1 MLLRNSRRAGPF
13 GLGGRICL
21 VAALVAA
28 SVPAAARTLHAY
40 GPGGPGPAMKE
51 VAKAYEKKTG
61 TKVVVTAGPATG
73 WMAKAKANGDILF
86 SGSEN
91 MMTEFQ
97 RKLGPLVASDTI
109 EPLYIR
115 PSTILV
121 RPGNPRAIEGIR
133 DLAKPGFKI
142 MVVGGA
148 GQVGMWEDV
157 AARTGDRNLLAGF
170 RRNIA
175 VNAQTSGDA
184 LKRWKSDSSIDA
196 WLIWN
201 HWQISNAEV
210 ADAVPVEEELRIWR
224 PMDAGL
230 MTRAKSDR
238 EARSFLEYLTSPEG
252 RAVFEKYGWKR

>member
-1 MLLRNSRRAGPF
+1 MTPRTMGTQRFRLAGRF
-13 GLGGRICL
+13 GL
-21 VAALVAA
+21 AALLLAT
-28 SVPAAARTLHAY
+28 SCPAAAGTIHAY

-51 VAKAYEKKTG
+51 VAKAYERKTG
-61 TKVVVTAGPATG
+61 TKVMVTAGPASE
-73 WMAKAKANGDILF
+73 WLAKAKANGDILF

-91 MMTEFQ
+91 MMTDFQ

-121 RPGNPRAIEGIR
+121 RKGNPRAIRGIR
-133 DLAKPGFKI
+133 DLAKPGFRI

-157 AARTGDRNLLAGF
+157 AARTGDRELLARF

-175 VNAQTSGDA
+175 VNVESSGEA
-184 LKRWKSDSSIDA
+184 LNRWKSDSTIDA

-201 HWQISNAEV
+201 HWQIANADV
-210 ADAVPVEEELRIWR
+210 ADSVPVEPGLRIWR
-224 PMDAGL
+224 PMDVGL
-230 MTRAKSDR
+230 MARAKSNR
-238 EARSFLEYLTSPEG
+238 EAVSFLRFLTSPEA
-252 RAVFEKYGWKR
+252 RAVFERFGWKR